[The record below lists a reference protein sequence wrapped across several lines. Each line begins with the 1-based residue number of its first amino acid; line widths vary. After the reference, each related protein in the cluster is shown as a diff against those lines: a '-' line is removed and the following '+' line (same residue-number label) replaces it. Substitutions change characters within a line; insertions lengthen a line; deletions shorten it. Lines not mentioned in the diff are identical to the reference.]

1 MKMGINYK
9 VEQYLNRHFLTPKQ
23 LKLFKYI
30 KEYKKENEYMPTV
43 REMCSYMNA
52 KSTSSIAQMLG
63 YIEWKGYIKRYPA
76 HERGITIVREVA

>member
-1 MKMGINYK
+1 MGNNYK
-9 VEQYLNRHFLTPKQ
+9 TEQYLNRHFLTPKQ

-30 KEYKKENEYMPTV
+30 KEYKKENEYMPTF
-43 REMCSYMNA
+43 REMCEYMNA

-76 HERGITIVREVA
+76 HARAITIIREVA

>member
-1 MKMGINYK
+1 MGNNYK
-9 VEQYLNRHFLTPKQ
+9 TEQYLNKHFLTPKQ

-30 KEYKKENEYMPTV
+30 KEYKKENEYMPTI

-63 YIEWKGYIKRYPA
+63 YIERKGYIKRYPA
-76 HERGITIVREVA
+76 HARAITIVREVA

>member
-1 MKMGINYK
+1 MGNNYK
-9 VEQYLNRHFLTPKQ
+9 VEQYLNKYFLTPKQ

-76 HERGITIVREVA
+76 HARAITILREVA